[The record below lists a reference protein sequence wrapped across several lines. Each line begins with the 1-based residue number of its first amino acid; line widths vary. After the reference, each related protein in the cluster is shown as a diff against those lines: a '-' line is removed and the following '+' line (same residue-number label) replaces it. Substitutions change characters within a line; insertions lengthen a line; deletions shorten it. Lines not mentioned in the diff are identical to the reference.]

1 MKSVRDNNSLNPI
14 EENAMADWKKMAKAL
29 ILADGY
35 IEENETEIIKKEILA
50 DGVVSKSEAEFL
62 IDLRKSASKAV
73 QKFHLFVFEVVKK
86 AILADGFI
94 SPEEAKWLQK
104 FILAD
109 GVVDDLEKAFL
120 KDLKK
125 SAKKTCPEFD
135 ELVKKYAK

>member
-1 MKSVRDNNSLNPI
+1 MTMVRDNNSLNPI

-29 ILADGY
+29 ILADGF
-35 IEENETEIIKKEILA
+35 IEEKETEIIKKEILA

-73 QKFHLFVFEVVKK
+73 QNFHLFVFEVVKK

-94 SPEEAKWLQK
+94 SPDEAKWLQK

-120 KDLKK
+120 KDL
-125 SAKKTCPEFD
+125 
-135 ELVKKYAK
+135 

>member
-1 MKSVRDNNSLNPI
+1 
-14 EENAMADWKKMAKAL
+14 MADWKKMAKAL
-29 ILADGY
+29 ILADGF
-35 IEENETEIIKKEILA
+35 IEEKEADIIKKEILA

-73 QKFHLFVFEVVKK
+73 QSFHLFVFEVVKK

-135 ELVKKYAK
+135 ALVKKYAK